1 MKKRYLAT
9 FVLVLSAIGILFTL
23 YQNYNSQPWTRDAQV
38 RASIVQITPRVTG
51 QVIAVHINDNVRVKK
66 GDLLFEIDN
75 SIYLA
80 NLHQAT
86 AAIKQAKA
94 AVDKALNEQHRSV
107 RLEKL
112 TPGAVPVLTL
122 NNLENAVQIAN
133 ANLDAAKAT
142 EESMQLNLDFTKVY
156 APTDGYITNFHL
168 RVGAQV
174 VAYSPVVALIDEHSF
189 WIEGFFKEN
198 DLQGVT
204 DNDKAYVTLLTH
216 GEQSLQGY
224 VQSISYGI
232 AKADGSTGN
241 DLLPNV
247 SANFQW
253 IRLAQRIPVKVKLT
267 HVPENVQLRVGMTA
281 SVKIIK
287 GD

>member
-1 MKKRYLAT
+1 MKKRYLVT
-9 FVLVLSAIGILFTL
+9 FILVLSAVGTLFYS
-23 YQNYNSQPWTRDAQV
+23 YQNYHFEPWTRDAQV

-51 QVIAVHINDNVRVKK
+51 QVIAVHINDNAKVKK
-66 GDLLFEIDN
+66 GDLLFEIDD
-75 SIYLA
+75 SVYIA
-80 NLHQAT
+80 NLHKST
-86 AAIKQAKA
+86 AAIKQAAA
-94 AVDKALNEQHRSV
+94 AVDKALNEQRRSL

-133 ANLDAAKAT
+133 ANLEAAKAT
-142 EESMQLNLDFTKVY
+142 EETMQLNLDFTKVY

-174 VAYSPVVALIDEHSF
+174 IAYSPVVALIDENSF

-198 DLQGVT
+198 DIKGVA

-216 GEQSLQGY
+216 SDQRLEGY
-224 VQSISYGI
+224 IQSISYGI
-232 AKADGSTGN
+232 AKTDGSTGT

-247 SANFQW
+247 NANFQW

-267 HVPENVQLRVGMTA
+267 QVPDNIQLRVGMTA

-287 GD
+287 GE